1 MPNSQLNK
9 LKSGIKNCTG
19 VTLNLSSIVIVDSN
33 DDTNFL
39 HELLLADGQVYSL
52 REAFANNSSAK
63 RNIKKSFVK
72 NKTIRTIF
80 RWNCWTI
87 TKR

>member
-9 LKSGIKNCTG
+9 LKSGIKNGTG

-63 RNIKKSFVK
+63 RNIKKSFV
-72 NKTIRTIF
+72 
-80 RWNCWTI
+80 
-87 TKR
+87 

>member
-33 DDTNFL
+33 DGINFL
-39 HELLLADGQVYSL
+39 HELLLADGQIYSL

-63 RNIKKSFVK
+63 RNIKKSFV
-72 NKTIRTIF
+72 
-80 RWNCWTI
+80 
-87 TKR
+87 